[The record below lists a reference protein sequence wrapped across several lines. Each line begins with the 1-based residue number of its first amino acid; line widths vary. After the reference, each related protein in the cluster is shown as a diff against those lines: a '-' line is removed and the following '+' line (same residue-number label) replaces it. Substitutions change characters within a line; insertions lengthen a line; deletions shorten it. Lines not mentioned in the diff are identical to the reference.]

1 MRTYWCRKQR
11 KNVSRDLWARNQIKV
26 WDARWD
32 QRYQH
37 KLNHCGPNWGNSK
50 QVMAVKNDT
59 SLPRWTFSSIS
70 RNFSSSFFNSSSL
83 IITWCTT
90 CSRSSLLED
99 VSFVWW
105 ILIML
110 DQQEGK
116 LYVRNVLFFLRKLLR
131 AIIFIK
137 NVMGNVLQVI

>member
-1 MRTYWCRKQR
+1 
-11 KNVSRDLWARNQIKV
+11 
-26 WDARWD
+26 
-32 QRYQH
+32 
-37 KLNHCGPNWGNSK
+37 
-50 QVMAVKNDT
+50 
-59 SLPRWTFSSIS
+59 
-70 RNFSSSFFNSSSL
+70 L